1 MRRYALLLA
10 LPLLAALTA
19 CRAKHAARKPDPLRN
34 AYDTEVD
41 WNNPDHLI
49 PLDYQQ
55 SQGKRLFYVYCVW
68 CHADSTPAGPSNRSN
83 LNPTPHLIN
92 DGTVLN
98 SMSDTYLDNIITLG
112 GSAMGKSASMPP
124 LRRCRRFDAQSGSP
138 LMFTSKY
145 GMTTRATMTKVGIR
159 TPATTGGK

>member
-19 CRAKHAARKPDPLRN
+19 CRAKHSARKPDPLRN
-34 AYDTEVD
+34 AYDTEAD
-41 WNNPDHLI
+41 WNNADHLI

-68 CHADSTPAGPSNRSN
+68 CHADSTPAGPSNRPN
-83 LNPTPHLIN
+83 LNPAPHLID

-124 LRRCRRFDAQSGSP
+124 YGRSLTQDEVRAIIAYMRAVAQPAYHKPARP
-138 LMFTSKY
+138 LPHYKA
-145 GMTTRATMTKVGIR
+145 R
-159 TPATTGGK
+159 

>member
-1 MRRYALLLA
+1 MRRYALLVA
-10 LPLLAALTA
+10 PLLLATVAA
-19 CRAKHAARKPDPLRN
+19 CCAKHPVRKTDPLRN

-41 WNNPDHLI
+41 WNNADHLI
-49 PLDYQQ
+49 PLDYRQ

-68 CHADSTPAGPSNRSN
+68 CHADSTPAGPSNRPN
-83 LNPTPHLIN
+83 LNPAPHLID

-124 LRRCRRFDAQSGSP
+124 YGKSLSQDEVRALIGYMRAVAQPPYHEPSHPEQS
-138 LMFTSKY
+138 
-145 GMTTRATMTKVGIR
+145 TR
-159 TPATTGGK
+159 

>member
-1 MRRYALLLA
+1 MKRYALLLA

-19 CRAKHAARKPDPLRN
+19 CRARHAARKPDPLRN

-41 WNNPDHLI
+41 WNNADHLI

-68 CHADSTPAGPSNRSN
+68 CHADSTPAGPSNRPN
-83 LNPTPHLIN
+83 LNPAPHLIN

-98 SMSDTYLDNIITLG
+98 SMSDAYLDNIITLG
-112 GSAMGKSASMPP
+112 GSAMSKSASMPP
-124 LRRCRRFDAQSGSP
+124 YGKSLTQDEVRAIIAYMRAVAQP
-138 LMFTSKY
+138 PYHK
-145 GMTTRATMTKVGIR
+145 
-159 TPATTGGK
+159 PARPQPQYKAR

>member
-1 MRRYALLLA
+1 MKGYALLLA
-10 LPLLAALTA
+10 LALLAGLTA

-68 CHADSTPAGPSNRSN
+68 CHADSTPAGPSNRPN
-83 LNPTPHLIN
+83 LNPQPHLIN

-124 LRRCRRFDAQSGSP
+124 YGNSLTQDEVRAIIAYMRAVAQPPYHKPARLQSQ
-138 LMFTSKY
+138 Y
-145 GMTTRATMTKVGIR
+145 KVR
-159 TPATTGGK
+159 

>member
-1 MRRYALLLA
+1 MRRYALFLA
-10 LPLLAALTA
+10 LWLLTALTA

-34 AYDTEVD
+34 AYGTEVD
-41 WNNPDHLI
+41 WSNSDHLI

-68 CHADSTPAGPSNRSN
+68 CHADSTPAGPSNRPN
-83 LNPTPHLIN
+83 LNPMPHLIN

-124 LRRCRRFDAQSGSP
+124 YGKSLTQDEVRAIIAYTRVVAQP
-138 LMFTSKY
+138 PYHK
-145 GMTTRATMTKVGIR
+145 
-159 TPATTGGK
+159 PARPQPRYKAR

>member
-10 LPLLAALTA
+10 PLLLAALTA
-19 CRAKHAARKPDPLRN
+19 CRAKHSARKPDPLRI

-41 WNNPDHLI
+41 WNNADHLI

-68 CHADSTPAGPSNRSN
+68 CHADSTPAGPSNRPN
-83 LNPTPHLIN
+83 LNPAPHLID

-124 LRRCRRFDAQSGSP
+124 YGKSLTQDEVRAIIAYARAVAQPPYHKPARP
-138 LMFTSKY
+138 LPQYKA
-145 GMTTRATMTKVGIR
+145 R
-159 TPATTGGK
+159 